1 MGSSPVFPI
10 KLITNHHSYFL
21 NQLRMSSA
29 RRSLYFD
36 VRITVK
42 TKALASL
49 LVSLNVLRRF
59 HKINDL
65 TYRVFPS
72 YTRYRRHTRTFKT
85 YTRINGRIRMQKKAL
100 RLLNFLAPH
109 TYYVIETSRGLITHK
124 EAIRLG
130 IGGSLLMIIY

>member
-1 MGSSPVFPI
+1 MGSSPVFPT

-21 NQLRMSSA
+21 NQLRISSA

-36 VRITVK
+36 VRVTTK
-42 TKALASL
+42 TKTLASL
-49 LVSLNVLRRF
+49 LISLNVLRRF
-59 HKINDL
+59 YKINDS

-85 YTRINGRIRMQKKAL
+85 YARVNGRIRMQKKAL

-109 TYYVIETSRGLITHK
+109 TYYIIETNRGLITHK

-130 IGGSLLMIIY
+130 IGGFLLMIIY